1 MKLITR
7 HFGEIEIDE
16 SEIIDFPDGIL
27 GFEDVKKYVLIN
39 NPDPEVPFQWLQ
51 SVDEPSLAFVITN
64 PFLFK
69 SDYEFDIPQNV
80 LKKLEIEETED
91 VAVYSIA
98 VVPDDIKDMTINLR
112 GPVII
117 NVKKKKAKQI
127 VLDKEEYSLKYKIFE
142 NAKRAG

>member
-69 SDYEFDIPQNV
+69 SDYEFDIPQNI
-80 LKKLEIEETED
+80 LKKLEIEKTED

-98 VVPDDIKDMTINLR
+98 VVPDNIRDMTINLR